1 MDSLLCMLY
10 TWIDQLASL
19 GLQIELDYPISRK
32 SVCTQA
38 KQMYQKKKKMPTSLN
53 LVLWSENSTK
63 TGVENHNY
71 II

>member
-38 KQMYQKKKKMPTSLN
+38 KQMYQKKKKNAYFIKLSFVIRKFHQN
-53 LVLWSENSTK
+53 RGRES
-63 TGVENHNY
+63 
-71 II
+71 